1 MIYEI
6 NKCNHVQEESQL
18 KFSEVYA
25 VNIEVNGLKNLL
37 KNEEQSFY

>member
-1 MIYEI
+1 MQSCIGW
-6 NKCNHVQEESQL
+6 KL

-37 KNEEQSFY
+37 KNE